1 MSKTITEKRY
11 YSKDNNKRI
20 RVYLSYETG
29 KGYFAIGFQENVLS
43 NGLISCDIF
52 NCGYYKHCIVDCNR
66 PSKTK
71 EKTAQEFNNEDYIMR
86 DLVRLLVA
94 YRYYNRNAV
103 SEKTM
108 SEFPYSITEMLK
120 TLAFRG

>member
-66 PSKTK
+66 PSKTR
-71 EKTAQEFNNEDYIMR
+71 EKTAQEWYNEFVDTIAER
-86 DLVRLLVA
+86 IAKITNIDL
-94 YRYYNRNAV
+94 
-103 SEKTM
+103 EK
-108 SEFPYSITEMLK
+108 EGK
-120 TLAFRG
+120 